1 MKIEVRSGGVHI
13 EGYVNAVER
22 DSKIIN
28 VPSIGRC
35 VEQIRAG
42 AFENALNTA
51 PDVAILE
58 NHDFSRQL
66 GSVSEGNLILYED
79 NIGLRAIADITDT
92 DISEK
97 ARHGQIKG
105 WSFGFICNEQEI
117 EERSGNVP
125 RRIVKGLSLSEVSLI
140 DGNYTP
146 CYNGT
151 LVEVRSE
158 GNFVEYRSGID
169 EKVEYNSSSDS
180 ENLIYTQLYETDST
194 AADENVENRSGE
206 EIDYSYYENVLR
218 YLELIGGSYSHS
230 KSCKEEKRYNPYHDP
245 GNGRFCS
252 GGGGGGGT
260 LVIPEGHKGV
270 YAGYKKAM
278 QKSLSSASDMAAERI
293 KAMGGTVDENGKYD
307 FSEHGGL
314 KVNMGLTNST
324 PTETIDVKTGL
335 TKSGDSATIESEEYG
350 SMSRIIGRFEKAG
363 VKHNPVKQLDS
374 PLSEE
379 EIINRIGGG
388 DLTKGSCAS
397 LSLAYAANKAGYDVR
412 DFRGGVSQATMSNGM
427 NYSDMIHGVDSMD
440 GGSYSTKGRSKAIK
454 YMKDN
459 MQDGSEYV
467 FSAGKHSA
475 IVRKNGKNLE
485 YLELQRNPADAEYYE
500 DRKGNGWKPLTCD
513 KLGKRFGCDKSYVKF
528 DFASVEDVSK
538 SSGFKKLMGYIN
550 TPVSEQ
556 QKGIGGYAK

>member
-58 NHDFSRQL
+58 NHDFSRRL
-66 GSVSEGNLILYED
+66 GSVSQGNLKLYED

-194 AADENVENRSGE
+194 AADENVENQSGE
-206 EIDYSYYENVLR
+206 EIDYSYYENMLR
-218 YLELIGGSYSHS
+218 YLELSGGSYSYR
-230 KSCKEEKRYNPYHDP
+230 KSGRYEKRYNHNHDDK
-245 GNGRFCS
+245 GRFCS
-252 GGGGGGGT
+252 GSGSGGGSFLGT
-260 LVIPEGHKGV
+260 DSKFTGSIAKTF
-270 YAGYKKAM
+270 
-278 QKSLSSASDMAAERI
+278 QKSIAISDESGI
-293 KAMGGTVDENGKYD
+293 INTE
-307 FSEHGGL
+307 EHAYY
-314 KVNMGLTNST
+314 
-324 PTETIDVKTGL
+324 PETI
-335 TKSGDSATIESEEYG
+335 
-350 SMSRIIGRFEKAG
+350 AG
-363 VKHNPVKQLDS
+363 VTRVEGEVSFETADRGKTNPMYSSFLPTDEYSKNCPESVLAFESRMRGYNVEAAGFNENNPYMMKIAYGTSVDLWVDTNTGKPPKYISYQ
-374 PLSEE
+374 
-379 EIINRIGGG
+379 G
-388 DLTKGSCAS
+388 D
-397 LSLAYAANKAGYDVR
+397 
-412 DFRGGVSQATMSNGM
+412 VSQAGKWLDSIVGKGERYSLEYSN
-427 NYSDMIHGVDSMD
+427 
-440 GGSYSTKGRSKAIK
+440 RSGTRHNIIAL
-454 YMKDN
+454 
-459 MQDGSEYV
+459 
-467 FSAGKHSA
+467 
-475 IVRKNGKNLE
+475 RKNDKIHLYDPQSNDIKSGIAEINNYFYNSKKSNIRIFRIDNLDINST
-485 YLELQRNPADAEYYE
+485 YANAVL
-500 DRKGNGWKPLTCD
+500 K
-513 KLGKRFGCDKSYVKF
+513 
-528 DFASVEDVSK
+528 AS
-538 SSGFKKLMGYIN
+538 GYSFEVN
-550 TPVSEQ
+550 
-556 QKGIGGYAK
+556 K